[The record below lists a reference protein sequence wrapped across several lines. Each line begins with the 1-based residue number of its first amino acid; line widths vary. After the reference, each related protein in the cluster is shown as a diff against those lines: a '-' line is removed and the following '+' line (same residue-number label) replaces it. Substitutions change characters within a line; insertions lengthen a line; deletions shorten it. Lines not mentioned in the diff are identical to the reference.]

1 MPFVQI
7 DLTPDGLTKETKQA
21 LILGISQLL
30 QDLLNK
36 DPALTHVI
44 IREVNTDNWGLAGEQ
59 VSVNRALQNKK

>member
-59 VSVNRALQNKK
+59 VSVNRARQNKK